1 MRSFFYWLVQ
11 EVSPISWLVAI
22 GLDLV
27 WNLADGASIFTG
39 LGVLCYPV
47 VMAGIFTLCLLSVAG
62 IQHFASGDEWKPA
75 LNKGL
80 VFGII
85 AALPF
90 SVVSLVA
97 GAFGL
102 LAKGSRGGNYDA
114 AFGRF
119 GLNYRE
125 LEKTIKQAALACGGV
140 NGSWHELTMETA
152 INTLERAGRLSR
164 FEARELHELRIARNE
179 AHHAETPANLS
190 AWVDQSAQLLQ
201 KYRERFGA
209 A

>member
-1 MRSFFYWLVQ
+1 MRSFFYWLAQ
-11 EVSPISWLVAI
+11 EVSPFSWLVAI
-22 GLDLV
+22 ALDLV
-27 WNLADGASIFTG
+27 WNLADGASIFSG
-39 LGVLCYPV
+39 FGVLCYPV
-47 VMAGIFTLCLLSVAG
+47 VMTGIFGLCFLSVAC
-62 IQHFASGDEWKPA
+62 IQHFIAGDEWKPA

-80 VFGII
+80 IFGII

-97 GAFGL
+97 GGISL
-102 LAKGSRGGNYDA
+102 LVKGSRGTEFDA

-140 NGSWHELTMETA
+140 NGGWRELTMETA

-209 A
+209 V